1 MPTATAERTAI
12 HVRVP
17 NEDQFGDADFMPAP
31 EPSAFYEQLIGDYPE
46 THGHLHWVDVKVV
59 WKKRGGKSQGKQRL
73 GFCAKTSGLAK
84 YFAEAEFVIWLAADT
99 VMELELTD
107 SQIRAAVSHE
117 MRHIGWKVDDEGNG
131 KATIAGHDAE
141 IFFSEIRELGA
152 WQECI
157 TATADVFSQAGL
169 FG

>member
-1 MPTATAERTAI
+1 MTSATAARQAI

-17 NEDQFGDADFMPAP
+17 TEEQFGGADFLPAP
-31 EPSAFYEQLIGDYPE
+31 ELSALYEQLIEDYAE

-59 WKKRGGKSQGKQRL
+59 WKRRGGKSQGKQRL
-73 GFCAKTSGLAK
+73 GFCAKTSGLTK

-99 VMELELTD
+99 VLERELTD

-117 MRHIGWKVDDEGNG
+117 MRHIDWEVDEEGNG
-131 KATIAGHDAE
+131 KAVIVGHDAE
-141 IFFSEIRELGA
+141 LFLSEIRELGA
-152 WQECI
+152 WESFI
-157 TATADVFSQAGL
+157 SETAQTFEQAGL

>member
-1 MPTATAERTAI
+1 MTSATAQRTTV

-17 NEDQFGDADFMPAP
+17 TDDQFDDADFMPAP
-31 EPSAFYEQLIGDYPE
+31 ELSALYGQLIADYPE

-99 VMELELTD
+99 VLERELTD

-117 MRHIGWKVDDEGNG
+117 MRHIGWEVDDEGNG
-131 KATIAGHDAE
+131 KAVIAGHDAE
-141 IFFSEIRELGA
+141 LFLSEIRELGA
-152 WQECI
+152 WESFI
-157 TATADVFSQAGL
+157 SEAADAFTQAGL
-169 FG
+169 LG